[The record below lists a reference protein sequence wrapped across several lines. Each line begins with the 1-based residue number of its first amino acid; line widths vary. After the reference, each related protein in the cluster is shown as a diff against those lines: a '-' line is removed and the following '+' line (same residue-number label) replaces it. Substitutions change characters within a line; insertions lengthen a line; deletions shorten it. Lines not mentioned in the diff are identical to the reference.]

1 MRVATRIGVGS
12 AVLAVIIVGM
22 LGYELTLLRRMA
34 DASRDLSTV
43 TFRGALLTVEQLRSI
58 DELEEH
64 ASKLAVTGDAA
75 YGQRVEELR
84 AAFVASLRALERLP
98 LSDAERVEVER
109 LGALWDAH
117 PLSSATG
124 PQIVAALDAESA
136 TGLIWADR
144 FASVREQGGRVLQ
157 TVEATIVARIDGS
170 TEEAQRA
177 TRLAWRIGT
186 GALGLT
192 LVLGLLLVRSITRPL
207 RRLSDGTRAVAAGE
221 LTHYVAPAGD
231 DEFAELT
238 ERFNLM
244 TERLAELDR
253 VKKELLSRVSHDL
266 KTPLAT
272 MIETTRLLRD
282 QVSGPLNPKQRRLLE
297 LTLESGDRLT
307 DMIAKLLD
315 LSALE
320 ASSAAYVRQ
329 ETDLTAL
336 VRAVAARFEGAA
348 RARTVALELRG
359 LEPSVACRCDRD
371 RMTSVI
377 ENLVENALKFAPPGT
392 AVEIGLHAGDGMRDR
407 RPQSWRQG
415 GSFQPDQV
423 VMITVADRGPGVP
436 DRQKERIFQKFQ
448 QGETRPNVARD
459 GIGLGLAICREVVEA
474 HDGAIW
480 VEDNAGGGSLFY
492 IMLPTGQP
500 PSPAPASG
508 DRTSITA
515 VAWLLVATLLGS
527 GCARTVLEADD
538 LFAQGRDVEAIA
550 AYEQILEAGSLDPE
564 QRARAWYRLALLLD
578 SPGRT
583 HDPDRATE
591 LLEQL
596 ARTGPGTPYATE
608 ARLLMATRA
617 RVQEAQSSLDAER
630 NSVARLEAELEV
642 AREAVEIDASQHQ
655 AEVDAARA
663 RVARLQAEI
672 GRRDAQVARLE
683 EELERLKQIDLR
695 RRPRE

>member
-144 FASVREQGGRVLQ
+144 FASVREQGARVLQ

-221 LTHYVAPAGD
+221 LTHYVPPAGD

-320 ASSAAYVRQ
+320 TSSAAYVRQ

-336 VRAVAARFEGAA
+336 VRAVAACFEGAA
-348 RARTVALELRG
+348 RERTVALELRG
-359 LEPSVACRCDRD
+359 LEPSVTCRCDRD

-392 AVEIGLHAGDGMRDR
+392 AVEIGLHAGDSLRDR
-407 RPQSWRQG
+407 RPPSWRQG

-508 DRTSITA
+508 NRASITA

-538 LFAQGRDVEAIA
+538 LFAQGLDVEAIA

-564 QRARAWYRLALLLD
+564 QRARARYRLALLLD

-583 HDPDRATE
+583 HAPDRATE